1 MTTRKN
7 DPQYCEP
14 DMSGMSEVEQQRF
27 ILLNLSNPWW
37 RLNNLYKIQDEKG
50 NLVTFRMR
58 PAQRRLFRNMHNK
71 NIILKARQLGFS
83 TSIDIYLL
91 DQALFTPHLKC
102 GIIAQDKGAAGEIFR
117 TKIAVPFDN
126 LPGWLRATFTVV
138 ERRSGANGGFILFGH
153 GSSIGVA
160 TSFRSGTVQR
170 LHISEH
176 GKICAK
182 YPAKAK
188 ELRTGTL
195 NAVAEE
201 CIIFDESTA
210 EGVGG
215 DYHSMCMTAIE
226 LEQAGLD
233 LTNQDFKFHFY
244 PWYDDPKYSAAV
256 PAGGLRLSK
265 YHLEYFAA
273 VEQRMGITLTGEQKQ
288 WYIGKERTQGEEMK
302 QEFPSTPEEAFL
314 TSGRRVFDAIAT
326 MRAGGRCIT
335 PLIVY
340 DIDPTTGKK
349 SKVQALRGGNKEELQ
364 RTLMNHLL
372 VWELPDP
379 DEDYAIGADIAEG
392 LEHGDRSS
400 FDVVKKSS
408 GEQVAHWYGHLDAEL
423 FAMLLAHVGRFYS
436 SVIQRGSSESLSIP
450 AYIGPER
457 NNHGHA
463 VILAL
468 RKIYPTSRIY
478 TEEYIDRDTDE
489 ETAKLGWLT
498 TKQSKPI
505 VIEGM
510 KTLLREDCDGI
521 RWAGTITEMSSYVYD
536 KKGSMNAQEGCFDDQ
551 VMSYCIAQEMRARMP
566 ARPVVFH
573 ERSTSQHWMT
583 Q

>member
-1 MTTRKN
+1 MTSRKSE
-7 DPQYCEP
+7 PQYCEP
-14 DMSGMSEVEQQRF
+14 DLTGMSEDEQRLF
-27 ILLNLSNPWW
+27 ILTKLNNPWW

-50 NLVTFRMR
+50 ILVTFRMR

-71 NIILKARQLGFS
+71 NTILKARQLGFS

-91 DQALFTPHLKC
+91 DQALFTPNLKC
-102 GIIAQDKGAAGEIFR
+102 GIVAQDKQAAGEIFR

-126 LPGWLRATFTVV
+126 LPGWLRASFTVV
-138 ERRSGANGGFILFGH
+138 ERRSGANGGFILFGN
-153 GSSIGVA
+153 GSSVGVA

-195 NAVAEE
+195 NAVADE
-201 CIIFDESTA
+201 CIIFIESTA

-215 DYHSMCMTAIE
+215 DYHSICTAAIE
-226 LEQAGLD
+226 LEQAGIE
-233 LTNQDFKFHFY
+233 LTAQDFKFHFY
-244 PWYDDPKYSAAV
+244 PWYDDPKYQAPV
-256 PAGGLRLSK
+256 PACGLRLSK
-265 YHLEYFAA
+265 YHQKYFAA
-273 VEQRMGITLTGEQKQ
+273 VEQRMDITLTDTQKQ

-340 DIDPTTGKK
+340 DMDPVTGKK
-349 SKVQALRGGNKEELQ
+349 SKVQTLRGGNKEELQ

-379 DEDYAIGADIAEG
+379 DDDYAIGADIAEG

-400 FDVVKKSS
+400 FDVVKKST

-423 FAMLLAHVGRFYS
+423 FAMLLAHAGRLYS
-436 SVIQRGSSESLSIP
+436 GIVRQGEHETQIP

-463 VILAL
+463 VIQKL
-468 RKIYPTSRIY
+468 REIYPTSRIY
-478 TEEYIDRDTDE
+478 TEEYIDRDNDD

-510 KTLLREDCDGI
+510 KTLLRENCDGI
-521 RWAGTITEMSSYVYD
+521 RWLGTITEMSSYVYD

-566 ARPVVFH
+566 ARPVTVYNDT
-573 ERSTSQHWMT
+573 RPQHWMT

>member
-1 MTTRKN
+1 MRAGHDWYVGGRATF
-7 DPQYCEP
+7 
-14 DMSGMSEVEQQRF
+14 F
-27 ILLNLSNPWW
+27 ILTKLSNPWW

-71 NIILKARQLGFS
+71 NTILKARQLGFS

-91 DQALFTPHLKC
+91 DQALFTPNLKC
-102 GIIAQDKGAAGEIFR
+102 GIVAQDKQAAGEIFR

-126 LPGWLRATFTVV
+126 LPGWLRACFSVV
-138 ERRSGANGGFILFGH
+138 ERRSGANGGFILFGN

-195 NAVAEE
+195 NAVADE
-201 CIIFDESTA
+201 CIIFIESTA

-215 DYHSMCMTAIE
+215 IITLSVLLQLSWSRRVSNSRRRILSFTSIH
-226 LEQAGLD
+226 
-233 LTNQDFKFHFY
+233 
-244 PWYDDPKYSAAV
+244 WYDDPKYQAPV

-265 YHLEYFAA
+265 YHQKYFAA
-273 VEQRMGITLTGEQKQ
+273 VEQRMGITLTDMQKQ

-340 DIDPTTGKK
+340 DMDPVTGKSRRCRHCVAATK
-349 SKVQALRGGNKEELQ
+349 RN
-364 RTLMNHLL
+364 
-372 VWELPDP
+372 
-379 DEDYAIGADIAEG
+379 
-392 LEHGDRSS
+392 SS
-400 FDVVKKSS
+400 
-408 GEQVAHWYGHLDAEL
+408 
-423 FAMLLAHVGRFYS
+423 
-436 SVIQRGSSESLSIP
+436 
-450 AYIGPER
+450 
-457 NNHGHA
+457 
-463 VILAL
+463 
-468 RKIYPTSRIY
+468 
-478 TEEYIDRDTDE
+478 
-489 ETAKLGWLT
+489 
-498 TKQSKPI
+498 
-505 VIEGM
+505 
-510 KTLLREDCDGI
+510 
-521 RWAGTITEMSSYVYD
+521 
-536 KKGSMNAQEGCFDDQ
+536 
-551 VMSYCIAQEMRARMP
+551 AR
-566 ARPVVFH
+566 
-573 ERSTSQHWMT
+573 
-583 Q
+583 

>member
-1 MTTRKN
+1 MTSRKSE
-7 DPQYCEP
+7 PQYCEP
-14 DMSGMSEVEQQRF
+14 DLTGMSEEEQRLF
-27 ILLNLSNPWW
+27 ILTKLSNPWW

-50 NLVTFRMR
+50 ILVTFRMR

-71 NIILKARQLGFS
+71 NTILKARQLGFS

-91 DQALFTPHLKC
+91 DQALFTPNLKC
-102 GIIAQDKGAAGEIFR
+102 GIVAQDKQAAGEIFR

-126 LPGWLRATFTVV
+126 LPGWLRASFTVV
-138 ERRSGANGGFILFGH
+138 ERRSGANGGFILFGN
-153 GSSIGVA
+153 GSSVGVA

-195 NAVAEE
+195 NAVADE
-201 CIIFDESTA
+201 CIIFIESTA

-215 DYHSMCMTAIE
+215 DYHSICTAAIE
-226 LEQAGLD
+226 LEQAGIE
-233 LTNQDFKFHFY
+233 LTAQDFKFHFY
-244 PWYDDPKYSAAV
+244 PWYDDPKYQAPV

-265 YHLEYFAA
+265 YHQKYFAA
-273 VEQRMGITLTGEQKQ
+273 VEQRMDITLTDTQKQ

-340 DIDPTTGKK
+340 DMDPVTGKK
-349 SKVQALRGGNKEELQ
+349 SKVQTLRGGNKEELQ

-379 DEDYAIGADIAEG
+379 DDDYAIGADIAEG

-400 FDVVKKSS
+400 FDVVKKST

-423 FAMLLAHVGRFYS
+423 FAMLLAHAGRLYS
-436 SVIQRGSSESLSIP
+436 GIVRQGEHETQIP

-463 VILAL
+463 VIQKL
-468 RKIYPTSRIY
+468 REIYPTSRIY
-478 TEEYIDRDTDE
+478 TEEYIDRDNDD

-521 RWAGTITEMSSYVYD
+521 RWMGTITEMSSYVYD

-566 ARPVVFH
+566 ARPVTVYNDT
-573 ERSTSQHWMT
+573 RPQHWMT

>member
-1 MTTRKN
+1 MTTRN
-7 DPQYCEP
+7 SEPQYQEP
-14 DMSGMSEVEQQRF
+14 ELSGMTEAEQRRF
-27 ILLNLSNPWW
+27 ILTQLSNPWW

-71 NIILKARQLGFS
+71 NVILKARQLGFS

-102 GIIAQDKGAAGEIFR
+102 GIVAQDKQAAGEIFR

-126 LPGWLRATFTVV
+126 LPGWLRASFTVV

-153 GSSIGVA
+153 GSSVGVA

-195 NAVAEE
+195 NAVADD

-215 DYHSMCMTAIE
+215 DYHSICTAAIE
-226 LEQAGLD
+226 LEQAGID
-233 LTNQDFKFHFY
+233 LTAQDFKFHFY
-244 PWYDDPKYSAAV
+244 PWYDDPKYSAPV

-265 YHLEYFAA
+265 YHQEYFAA
-273 VEQRMGITLTGEQKQ
+273 VEQRMGITLTAEQKQ

-314 TSGRRVFDAIAT
+314 TSGRRVFDPIAT

-340 DIDPTTGKK
+340 DIDPVTGRKN
-349 SKVQALRGGNKEELQ
+349 KVQALRGGNKEELQ

-379 DEDYAIGADIAEG
+379 DEDYAVGADIAEG

-400 FDVVKKSS
+400 FDIVKKST

-423 FAMLLAHVGRFYS
+423 FAMLLAHCGHLYS
-436 SVIQRGSSESLSIP
+436 GIIRRGTEEVTLP

-463 VILAL
+463 VLQKL
-468 RKIYPTSRIY
+468 REIYPTGRIY
-478 TEEYIDRDTDE
+478 TEEYIDRDNDE
-489 ETAKLGWLT
+489 ETVKLGWLT

-521 RWAGTITEMSSYVYD
+521 RWGGTITEMSSYVYD

-566 ARPVVFH
+566 ARPVTVY
-573 ERSTSQHWMT
+573 ENTKPQHWMT

>member
-1 MTTRKN
+1 MTTRSN

-14 DMSGMSEVEQQRF
+14 DISGMSEAEQQRF

-50 NLVTFRMR
+50 NLVTFHMR

-71 NIILKARQLGFS
+71 NTILKARQLGFS

-91 DQALFTPHLKC
+91 DQALFTPNLKC
-102 GIIAQDKGAAGEIFR
+102 GIVAQDKQAAGEIFR

-126 LPGWLRATFTVV
+126 LPGWLRSCFTVV
-138 ERRSGANGGFILFGH
+138 ERRSGANGGFILFGN
-153 GSSIGVA
+153 GSSVGVA

-195 NAVAEE
+195 NAVADES
-201 CIIFDESTA
+201 IIFIESTA

-215 DYHSMCMTAIE
+215 DYHSICTAAIE
-226 LEQAGLD
+226 LEQAGVE
-233 LTNQDFKFHFY
+233 LTAQDFKFHFY
-244 PWYDDPKYSAAV
+244 PWYDDPKYQAPV

-265 YHLEYFAA
+265 YHQKYFSA
-273 VEQRMGITLTGEQKQ
+273 VEQRMGIVLTPEQKQ
-288 WYIGKERTQGEEMK
+288 WYIGKERTQAEEMK

-340 DIDPTTGKK
+340 DMDPVTGKK

-379 DEDYAIGADIAEG
+379 DDDYAIGADIAEG

-400 FDVVKKSS
+400 FDVVKKST

-423 FAMLLAHVGRFYS
+423 FAMLLAHVGRLFS
-436 SVIQRGSSESLSIP
+436 GIIRQGEHEVIIP

-463 VILAL
+463 VLQKL
-468 RKIYPTSRIY
+468 REIYPTSRIY
-478 TEEYIDRDTDE
+478 TEEYIDRDNDD

-498 TKQSKPI
+498 TRQSKPI

-521 RWAGTITEMSSYVYD
+521 RWLGTITEMSSYVYD

-551 VMSYCIAQEMRARMP
+551 VMSYCIAQEMRARLP
-566 ARPVVFH
+566 ARPVTVYNDT
-573 ERSTSQHWMT
+573 RPQHWMT